1 MIMND
6 EVLKPSLAILIVT
19 AFCGAAWM
27 LFLEELPQGNRD
39 FLAIMLGV
47 IASSL
52 KEVLGFYFGSASK
65 SNGGNG

>member
-1 MIMND
+1 MSDDI
-6 EVLKPSLAILIVT
+6 LKPSLAVLVVL

-27 LFLEELPQGNRD
+27 LFVDELPAGNRD

-65 SNGGNG
+65 SNGS

>member
-1 MIMND
+1 MILSD
-6 EVLKPSLAILIVT
+6 EVLKPALAISIVM

-27 LFLEELPQGNRD
+27 LFVEELPQGNRD

-52 KEVLGFYFGSASK
+52 KEGLGFYFGSASK
-65 SNGGNG
+65 SNGS

>member
-1 MIMND
+1 MIISD
-6 EVLKPSLAILIVT
+6 EVLKPGLAILVVM

-27 LFLEELPQGNRD
+27 LFVEELPQGNRD

-47 IASSL
+47 ISSSL

-65 SNGGNG
+65 SNGS

>member
-1 MIMND
+1 MIIND
-6 EVLKPSLAILIVT
+6 DMLKPGLAILVVM

-27 LFLEELPQGNRD
+27 LFVEELPQGNRD

-47 IASSL
+47 ISSSL

-65 SNGGNG
+65 SNGS

>member
-1 MIMND
+1 MSDDI
-6 EVLKPSLAILIVT
+6 LKPSLAVLVVL

-27 LFLEELPQGNRD
+27 LFVEELPQGNRD

-65 SNGGNG
+65 SNGS

>member
-1 MIMND
+1 MIIND
-6 EVLKPSLAILIVT
+6 DMLKPGLAILVVM

-27 LFLEELPQGNRD
+27 LFVEELPQGNRD

-47 IASSL
+47 ISSSL

-65 SNGGNG
+65 SNGI

>member
-6 EVLKPSLAILIVT
+6 EILKPSLAILIVV

-27 LFLEELPQGNRD
+27 LFSEELPQGNRD

-52 KEVLGFYFGSASK
+52 NAVLGFYFGSASK
-65 SNGGNG
+65 SNGNGH

>member
-1 MIMND
+1 MSDDI
-6 EVLKPSLAILIVT
+6 LKPSLAVLVVL

-27 LFLEELPQGNRD
+27 LFVEELPAGNRD

-65 SNGGNG
+65 SNGS

>member
-1 MIMND
+1 MILSD
-6 EVLKPSLAILIVT
+6 EVLKPALAISIVM

-27 LFLEELPQGNRD
+27 LFVEELPQGNRD

-47 IASSL
+47 ISSSL

-65 SNGGNG
+65 SNGI

>member
-1 MIMND
+1 MSD
-6 EVLKPSLAILIVT
+6 EILKPALAVMVVL

-27 LFLEELPQGNRD
+27 LFATELPQGNRD

-52 KEVLGFYFGSASK
+52 KEVRGFYFGSS
-65 SNGGNG
+65 SIGNGGGSH

>member
-1 MIMND
+1 MIMKD
-6 EVLKPSLAILIVT
+6 EILKSSLAILVVV

-27 LFLEELPQGNRD
+27 LFVEELPSGNRD

-65 SNGGNG
+65 SNGNGS

>member
-1 MIMND
+1 MILSY
-6 EVLKPSLAILIVT
+6 EVLKPALAISIVM

-27 LFLEELPQGNRD
+27 LFVEELPQGNRD

-65 SNGGNG
+65 SNGS